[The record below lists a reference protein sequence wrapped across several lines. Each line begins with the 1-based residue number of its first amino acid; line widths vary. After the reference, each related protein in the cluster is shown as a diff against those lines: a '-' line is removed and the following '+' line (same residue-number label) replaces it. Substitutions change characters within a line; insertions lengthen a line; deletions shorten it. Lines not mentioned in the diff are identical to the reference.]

1 VDSQSVLSVT
11 EETSIA
17 CRWVWSQDVL
27 TRYVSPKRYAD
38 ELYTGQEG
46 DFEEEQTSKQAELEA
61 VVVRLRFSPEMK
73 AMTAESRNERVQIF
87 ATSHAWGGQAAQGW
101 PPSRFQVNQL
111 NTKTL

>member
-1 VDSQSVLSVT
+1 
-11 EETSIA
+11 
-17 CRWVWSQDVL
+17 
-27 TRYVSPKRYAD
+27 
-38 ELYTGQEG
+38 
-46 DFEEEQTSKQAELEA
+46 
-61 VVVRLRFSPEMK
+61 VRLRFSPEMK